1 MATQIGEIKVIIG
14 KVGLITPD
22 GTPQPL
28 KVGAKVFTDQIIT
41 TGPTSAVEIE
51 FIDGSTMALPQNS
64 QAVLDSETFD
74 PLQSRQET
82 DVADLQDAVAGVA
95 DLQDAV
101 ADVADLQDAVADVA
115 DLQGAVADV
124 ADLQGAVADVA
135 DLQDALADVADPTE
149 EAEAT
154 AANAGSLPVGNEGA
168 STEQVLHEQPI
179 VTPESGFETT
189 GPARG
194 GVVLEAE
201 TLNDALMATADLA
214 IYGGAGDDT
223 IIGGAGDDT
232 IIGGAGDDMLIGG
245 AGDDML
251 TGGVGADTFIWTKAD
266 VGAGSATRDTVVD
279 FNPADDKDILDLSDL
294 LSDSSHT
301 IDGLAVDNLSGGG
314 QHFQLSI
321 KNNGGVV
328 VQTIDLGNM
337 VISPGQDPSAML
349 NNLLNSGAINDGI

>member
-28 KVGAKVFTDQIIT
+28 QVGAKVFTDQIIT

-74 PLQSRQET
+74 PLQPSQES
-82 DVADLQDAVAGVA
+82 DVADVQDAI
-95 DLQDAV
+95 
-101 ADVADLQDAVADVA
+101 ADVADLQDAIAA
-115 DLQGAVADV
+115 G
-124 ADLQGAVADVA
+124 
-135 DLQDALADVADPTE
+135 ADPTE

-223 IIGGAGDDT
+223 IIGGAGDDR
-232 IIGGAGDDMLIGG
+232 IIGGAGDDTIIGG